1 MAEFTAPS
9 LEEIKAEQLK
19 GSKLMLFFWAS
30 WHEPSKEGGQLQ
42 ESFSLLGQKHS
53 ATTKFM
59 MIEAESAPEISEHF
73 SVEVVP
79 TYVALSGQTEVG
91 RIDHVNP
98 PELVKLAL
106 KLGNAAVQAPIDPAV
121 EIKKRLDGLVN
132 RAPVMLFMKGS
143 PDQPRCGFSRQIVEL
158 FKEHNIIYGHFD
170 ILQDQEVR
178 AELKTY
184 SNWPTYPQVY
194 VGGDFQGGLDIIKEM
209 KAAAEEEGGESLKD
223 QLGIT
228 AIEEEMAKAATQR
241 QQTLDERLATL
252 THSAKVM
259 LFMKGNPET
268 PRCGFSRTIVGILND
283 EGVEYSTFD
292 ILEDEEV
299 RQGLKRYSEWPTY
312 PQLYVNGT
320 LIGGLDI
327 LKEMQEDGD
336 EPLKQQLESLT

>member
-1 MAEFTAPS
+1 MAEFTTPS
-9 LEEIKAEQLK
+9 LEDIKAEQLK
-19 GSKLMLFFWAS
+19 GSKLVLFFWAS
-30 WHEPSKEGGQLQ
+30 WHEPSKAGGQLQ

-53 ATTKFM
+53 ATTEFM
-59 MIEAESAPEISEHF
+59 MIEAETAPEISQHF
-73 SVEVVP
+73 NVEVVP

-106 KLGNAAVQAPIDPAV
+106 KLSNAAAQAPVDPAV
-121 EIKKRLDGLVN
+121 EMKKKLDGIVN

-178 AELKTY
+178 SELKTY

-209 KAAAEEEGGESLKD
+209 KAVAEEEGGESLKD
-223 QLGIT
+223 QMGIT
-228 AIEEEMAKAATQR
+228 AIEEEMAKAAAQR
-241 QQTLDERLATL
+241 QQTLDERLAAL

-259 LFMKGNPET
+259 LFMKGTPDQ
-268 PRCGFSRTIVGILND
+268 PRCGFSRQIVEIFKEDDIIYGH
-283 EGVEYSTFD
+283 FD
-292 ILEDEEV
+292 ILQDEEV
-299 RQGLKRYSEWPTY
+299 RSGLKTYSDWPTY
-312 PQLYVNGT
+312 PQVYVNGT

-327 LKEMQEDGD
+327 LKEMKEDG
-336 EPLKQQLESLT
+336 EESLKQQLEGLA